1 MAYRVVLLSLIL
13 AALVSHSVADDS
25 SDVVELTPNN
35 FGDFVGTEKAVFVK
49 YYAPWCGH
57 CKKLAPDYEKLATAF
72 KKTKSVV
79 IAKVD
84 CDAYKEMCSDYR
96 VRGYPTLKWFPA
108 GTDIPDDYDG
118 RREAAGM
125 VTWVNEKLGTS
136 VRVPVAVSHV
146 LDLTPATFDV
156 IALDPTKHVL
166 VEFYAPWCGHCKQLA
181 PIYEQ
186 VAEAFRLESNVVIA
200 KVDADQHQGLKD
212 RFAISGFP
220 MLKWFPASGAEGG
233 GQEGEDYSG
242 ERGLKELVRFVNE
255 RAGTSRT
262 IKGGLTSGAGRI
274 ESLDRIARTFLE
286 ASAQEKAGLMAEA
299 EAVAVPA
306 SGKRHAELYLKVM
319 RGVVDKGNGYVE
331 KEITRLSKVLDGDL
345 KLEKADDFTIRRNI
359 LSAFVPSAG
368 RASK

>member
-13 AALVSHSVADDS
+13 AALVSRSVADDS

-72 KKTKSVV
+72 KKTKTVV
-79 IAKVD
+79 IAKVN

-108 GTDIPDDYDG
+108 GTDIPVDYDG
-118 RREAAGM
+118 RREAASM
-125 VTWVNEKLGTS
+125 VTWANEKLGTS
-136 VRVPVAVSHV
+136 VRVPMAVSHV
-146 LDLTPATFDV
+146 VDLLPATFDAV
-156 IALDPTKHVL
+156 ALDSTKHVL

-181 PIYEQ
+181 PVYEQ
-186 VAEAFRLESNVVIA
+186 VAEAFRLESSVVIA
-200 KVDADQHQGLKD
+200 KVDADQHTELKD

-220 MLKWFPASGAEGG
+220 TLKWFPAGSGAHG
-233 GQEGEDYSG
+233 EGEQYSG
-242 ERGLKELVRFVNE
+242 ERGLVELVRFVNE

-262 IKGGLTSGAGRI
+262 VKGGLTSGAGRT
-274 ESLDRIARTFLE
+274 ESLDRIASRFLE
-286 ASAQEKAGLMAEA
+286 ASAQERAGLMAEA

-306 SGKRHAELYLKVM
+306 TVKWHAERYLKVM
-319 RGVVDKGNGYVE
+319 RSVVE
-331 KEITRLSKVLDGDL
+331 KGDEYVKKEIARLSKVLDGVG
-345 KLEKADDFTIRRNI
+345 TVRSIM
-359 LSAFVPSAG
+359 
-368 RASK
+368 

>member
-1 MAYRVVLLSLIL
+1 MACRVVLLSLIL
-13 AALVSHSVADDS
+13 AALASRSVADDS

-35 FGDFVGTEKAVFVK
+35 FGDYVGTEKAVFVK

-57 CKKLAPDYEKLATAF
+57 CKKLAPDYEKLASAF
-72 KKTKSVV
+72 KKTKTVA

-84 CDAYKEMCSDYR
+84 CDVYKEMCSDYR

-108 GTDIPDDYDG
+108 GTDIPVDYDG
-118 RREAAGM
+118 RRVAASM

-146 LDLTPATFDV
+146 VDLTPATFNA

-181 PIYEQ
+181 PVYEQ
-186 VAEAFRLESNVVIA
+186 VAETFRLESSVVIA
-200 KVDADQHQGLKD
+200 KVDADQHTELKD

-220 MLKWFPASGAEGG
+220 TLKWFPAGSGADG
-233 GQEGEDYSG
+233 EGEQYSG
-242 ERGLKELVRFVNE
+242 ERGLVELVRFVNE

-262 IKGGLTSGAGRI
+262 VKGGLTSAAGRI
-274 ESLDRIARTFLE
+274 ETLDRIASRFLE
-286 ASAQEKAGLMAEA
+286 SSAQLRAGLMAEA
-299 EAVAVPA
+299 EALAVPTTVK
-306 SGKRHAELYLKVM
+306 GHAERYLKVM
-319 RGVVDKGNGYVE
+319 RSVVE
-331 KEITRLSKVLDGDL
+331 KGDEYVKKEIARLSKVLDDGDL
-345 KLEKADDFTIRRNI
+345 KPEKADDFTIRKNV
-359 LSAFVPSAG
+359 LSAFVPNAG

>member
-1 MAYRVVLLSLIL
+1 MFFHSRDPSFKDADIQRIL
-13 AALVSHSVADDS
+13 EKLKASRNFGDKIKMFSAKDFENIAKNVDHRKGEGYDDDIVADDS

-72 KKTKSVV
+72 KKTKTVV

-118 RREAAGM
+118 RREAASM

-146 LDLTPATFDV
+146 VDLTPATFDAV
-156 IALDPTKHVL
+156 ALDPTKHVL

-181 PIYEQ
+181 PVYEQ

-200 KVDADQHQGLKD
+200 KVDADQHQQLKD

-220 MLKWFPASGAEGG
+220 TLKWFPAGSGAEEG
-233 GQEGEDYSG
+233 GQEGEQYSG
-242 ERGLKELVRFVNE
+242 ERGLMQLVRFVNE
-255 RAGTSRT
+255 RASTSRT
-262 IKGGLTSGAGRI
+262 IKGGLTGAV
-274 ESLDRIARTFLE
+274 S
-286 ASAQEKAGLMAEA
+286 SC
-299 EAVAVPA
+299 P
-306 SGKRHAELYLKVM
+306 
-319 RGVVDKGNGYVE
+319 
-331 KEITRLSKVLDGDL
+331 
-345 KLEKADDFTIRRNI
+345 
-359 LSAFVPSAG
+359 
-368 RASK
+368 